1 MTKKL
6 KSLIKLSC
14 SVRILVPSTTDVNTP
29 ADTTKEEDDALEFL
43 ASRFGGATRSDA
55 VGIWPSPEHGPVK
68 EAVTI
73 AESYCT
79 SEELIRQ
86 IDSVI
91 DYCIDM
97 KFRMKQEAIALIV
110 NNEMHFV

>member
-1 MTKKL
+1 
-6 KSLIKLSC
+6 
-14 SVRILVPSTTDVNTP
+14 
-29 ADTTKEEDDALEFL
+29 
-43 ASRFGGATRSDA
+43 
-55 VGIWPSPEHGPVK
+55 VK

-79 SEELIRQ
+79 SEELIGQ

-97 KFRMKQEAIALIV
+97 KFRMKQEAIALVV